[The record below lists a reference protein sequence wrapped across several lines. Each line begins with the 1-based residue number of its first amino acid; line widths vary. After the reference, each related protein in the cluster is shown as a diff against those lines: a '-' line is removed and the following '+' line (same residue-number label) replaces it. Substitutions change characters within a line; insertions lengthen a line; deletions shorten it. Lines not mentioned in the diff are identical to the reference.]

1 MAQKELWPMAKQ
13 RLLEDPGALP
23 EEDGHQLREYES
35 MRMVFFFLAVGRV
48 MMWNKKAEMGRS
60 YEEAK
65 SGGKQQ
71 R

>member
-35 MRMVFFFLAVGRV
+35 MRMVFFFFGSWSRDDV
-48 MMWNKKAEMGRS
+48 E
-60 YEEAK
+60 
-65 SGGKQQ
+65 
-71 R
+71 